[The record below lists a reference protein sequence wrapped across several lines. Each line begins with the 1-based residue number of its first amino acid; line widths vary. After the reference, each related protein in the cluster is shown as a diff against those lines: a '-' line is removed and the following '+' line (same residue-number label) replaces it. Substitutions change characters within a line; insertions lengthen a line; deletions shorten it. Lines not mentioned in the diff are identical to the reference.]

1 MPKLTPITADEFSA
15 PERTARAAS
24 KRMSKRELT
33 HRRYLR
39 YLEPFRKGAFVEVTL
54 RPGEKKQTERL
65 RLKRA
70 ADDLGLTL
78 VFKRT
83 QGKLRFQIKGK

>member
-1 MPKLTPITADEFSA
+1 MPKLQAITKDEYTK
-15 PERTARAAS
+15 PTARKSSS
-24 KRMSKRELT
+24 KPTSKQELLR
-33 HRRYLR
+33 RRYQR
-39 YLEPFRKGAFVEVTL
+39 YLEPFAKGGYVELTL
-54 RPGEKKQTERL
+54 RTGEKKQTEKN

-83 QGKLRFQIKGK
+83 KGKTRFEVKAK